1 MKQTTDNKTINEKV
15 FDHPLVKHL
24 LNSLPEDEREKT
36 IKTIVELT
44 EQLSEKLPAALTRS
58 IPENK

>member
-15 FDHPLVKHL
+15 LDHPLVKHL
-24 LNSLPEDEREKT
+24 LQSLPEDEREKT

-44 EQLSEKLPAALTRS
+44 TQLNEKLPAALTRTS
-58 IPENK
+58 LENK